1 MGALHLNL
9 GATQIKREELAAA
22 FEHLRTSRDYFEQA
36 KVRDL
41 LPEMHRRL
49 AEAYLHQGDLE
60 QARAEVEKSVSLS
73 LELSMRAEEGHALRV
88 LGQIAA
94 AEEEY
99 DEAQWTLEQALDS
112 LREVSDEYGLACG
125 QLSLAYVHAARGDGE
140 AAQGELARC
149 IPVFERLGATLDL
162 AAAREL
168 EEQQGGDEPL
178 VERIGAVHG

>member
-1 MGALHLNL
+1 
-9 GATQIKREELAAA
+9 
-22 FEHLRTSRDYFEQA
+22 
-36 KVRDL
+36 
-41 LPEMHRRL
+41 
-49 AEAYLHQGDLE
+49 
-60 QARAEVEKSVSLS
+60 
-73 LELSMRAEEGHALRV
+73 

-168 EEQQGGDEPL
+168 EAQQRWDEPL
-178 VERIGAVHG
+178 AERIGVI